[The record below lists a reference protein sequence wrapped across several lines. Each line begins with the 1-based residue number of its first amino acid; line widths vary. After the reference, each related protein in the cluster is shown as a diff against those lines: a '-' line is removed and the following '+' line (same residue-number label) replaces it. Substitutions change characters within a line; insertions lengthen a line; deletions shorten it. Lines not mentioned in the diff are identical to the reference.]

1 MSYPEKTENDV
12 LIITVSGE
20 IDLENSGNLRQQ
32 VHSALDDNKAVSVD
46 MSAVNYIDSSGIAV
60 LIESK
65 QRAGEGSKEFKILK
79 KELLSKKDIFMNTR
93 YLLTGNN
100 NGPSVKN
107 LFEYYGINQIKNY
120 LNDFKTL

>member
-1 MSYPEKTENDV
+1 MSYPEKTENDM
-12 LIITVSGE
+12 LIITASGE

-32 VHSALDDNKAVSVD
+32 VHEALDNNKTVSVE

-79 KELLSKKDIFMNTR
+79 PSEAVLSVLKLAKLISF
-93 YLLTGNN
+93 
-100 NGPSVKN
+100 
-107 LFEYYGINQIKNY
+107 FEIVN
-120 LNDFKTL
+120 

>member
-1 MSYPEKTENDV
+1 MSYSEKTENDV

-32 VHSALDDNKAVSVD
+32 VQGALDDNKAVSVD

-65 QRAGEGSKEFKILK
+65 QRAGEGSKEFKIVKPSEAVVSVLK
-79 KELLSKKDIFMNTR
+79 LAKLTSFFDIEN
-93 YLLTGNN
+93 
-100 NGPSVKN
+100 
-107 LFEYYGINQIKNY
+107 
-120 LNDFKTL
+120 